1 MQDLTKKEKK
11 IARDIFS
18 ISIEKEFEEAL
29 QNSQLIMTK
38 WKSGN
43 ASSREIFH
51 ETRSYLNVFLKHL
64 ERRYD
69 DLRTSDYLMTLAGI
83 LKDGYITDED
93 LKDFSDAAKETIK
106 HYSTF

>member
-1 MQDLTKKEKK
+1 MLDLTKKEKK

-18 ISIEKEFEEAL
+18 ISFKKEFEGAL

-43 ASSREIFH
+43 ASSREIFR
-51 ETRSYLNVFLKHL
+51 ETRSYLNDFLKHL

-69 DLRTSDYLMTLAGI
+69 DLRTLII
-83 LKDGYITDED
+83 L
-93 LKDFSDAAKETIK
+93 
-106 HYSTF
+106 

>member
-1 MQDLTKKEKK
+1 
-11 IARDIFS
+11 
-18 ISIEKEFEEAL
+18 
-29 QNSQLIMTK
+29 MTK

-51 ETRSYLNVFLKHL
+51 ETRNYLNDFLKYL
-64 ERRYD
+64 EQRYD

-93 LKDFSDAAKETIK
+93 LKDFSDAAKETVE
-106 HYSTF
+106 HYSAFK